1 MKLVYDN
8 YLQYGIL
15 EDIDDAI
22 DLSEEIYV
30 SNYFEVIHDDKGMIQ
45 KIYRF
50 LYEKDSTEK
59 TRTYL
64 VDYDVNKS
72 KSIKFYLNG
81 YAYATYH
88 QS

>member
-45 KIYRF
+45 KIYLF

-59 TRTYL
+59 QEH
-64 VDYDVNKS
+64 
-72 KSIKFYLNG
+72 I
-81 YAYATYH
+81 
-88 QS
+88 